1 MPADKQYRPP
11 IPIFIPTLSV
21 ALVLGVLFSFGLKEQ
36 NRLANER
43 IEQVINQ
50 RQTIAGIVADT
61 IENGL
66 RQTQQSVQRYASE
79 LGRQLDQ
86 GAPPAVVNAKF
97 DQWFQPFPDDTYRS
111 RRDRFNPQTQAGVWI
126 PNYVTLNP
134 EVKQFFVTSKEITE
148 LYGLG
153 AQSRPFVDTWVLAAA
168 GGVAIFWPDQPNFVY
183 DAGADFDYRNTPWVN
198 LTRPE
203 NNKDHG
209 ARWTKLIFDPI
220 SKVWMLSAVAPVY
233 SQGKWVGAA
242 GHDLPLDNLL
252 HNTELLR
259 QEQGSYFLLV
269 TEDNRIVASAR
280 FADRIKQ
287 SNGALSLTD
296 LNDPEL
302 ARALDDVR
310 HNPHAETQRIALP
323 GRVLFVSHVG
333 PGNWLLASIVP
344 LTPISSGIENSFAKL
359 RNIAILA
366 LIAELVIATM
376 ILAWS
381 HSRSRRQFN
390 NILKI
395 QQQLAASE
403 SHYRALVDNIP
414 GIVYRCRNDI
424 HWTMIFLS
432 PATAEFTGYPAE
444 DFIDNKVRSFASII
458 HPDDRE
464 IVSNLVN
471 NAYSHQKSYKLEY
484 RIMCADGS
492 MRWVLDHG
500 RFVVEADTTPE
511 LEGVIVDV
519 TAQKRAKEQLRE
531 LNNTLEQQVEQ
542 RTANLHAAIQ
552 DLETFNYAVSH
563 DLRAPVR
570 QASAYLE
577 AIAEDLRDNVSQE
590 TRHMLARSQ
599 LALHRMKEMIAGL
612 HAFSQLGMDTL
623 NPVSVNVNDMIS
635 SIIDKEP
642 ASVRDKVKFEVAP
655 LENVIADRIMLR
667 ILLQNLIDNAI
678 KFSVQSP
685 NPVVSFHAHNSPA
698 EWVLE
703 VRDNG
708 IGFNNRY
715 TDNMFQLFQR
725 LHSQEAFPGFGI
737 GLALCH
743 KIVTLHGGR
752 IWAESEP
759 NAGARF
765 FVSLPTTPHPANFRA
780 GLT

>member
-21 ALVLGVLFSFGLKEQ
+21 ALVLGVLFGFGLKEQ

-50 RQTIAGIVADT
+50 RQTIAGIVANAM
-61 IENGL
+61 ESGL
-66 RQTQQSVQRYASE
+66 RKTQQSVQRYAGE

-86 GAPPAVVNAKF
+86 GTSQAEIKARF

-111 RRDRFNPQTQAGVWI
+111 RRDRFDPQTQAGVWI
-126 PNYVTLNP
+126 PNYVTLDP
-134 EVKQFFVTSKEITE
+134 AQKQRFVISKEITE
-148 LYGLG
+148 LYGRG
-153 AQSRPFVDTWVLAAA
+153 AQSQPFVDTWFLAAA
-168 GGVAIFWPDQPNFVY
+168 GGIAIFWPDQPNFVY
-183 DAGADFDYRNTPWVN
+183 DAGANFDYRDTPWVN

-203 NNKDHG
+203 ANKDHG
-209 ARWTKLIFDPI
+209 ARWTKLIFDPV
-220 SKVWMLSAVAPVY
+220 SKIWMLSAVAPVY

-252 HNTELLR
+252 NNTQLLR

-269 TEDNRIVASAR
+269 TADDRIVASAR

-287 SNGALSLTD
+287 SNGALTLAD

-302 ARALDDVR
+302 ARALD
-310 HNPHAETQRIALP
+310 HARQQTHTDTQRIVLHN
-323 GRVLFVSHVG
+323 RLLFVSRVG
-333 PGNWLLASIVP
+333 PGNWLLASVIP
-344 LTPISSGIENSFAKL
+344 LNPISSGIENSFAKL

-376 ILAWS
+376 ILGWN

-390 NILKI
+390 DILDI
-395 QQQLAASE
+395 QQQLANSE

-432 PATAEFTGYPAE
+432 PATAEFTGYPTE
-444 DFIDNKVRSFASII
+444 DFIGNAVRSFASII
-458 HPDDRE
+458 HPNDRE
-464 IVSNLVN
+464 MVSNLVN
-471 NAYSHQKSYKLEY
+471 NAYGHQKPYKLEY
-484 RIMCADGS
+484 RIICADGS
-492 MRWVLDHG
+492 VRWVLEHG
-500 RFVVEADTTPE
+500 RFIVEAGTAPE
-511 LEGVIVDV
+511 LEGVILDV
-519 TAQKRAKEQLRE
+519 TAQKLAKEQLRE

-577 AIAEDLRDNVSQE
+577 AITEDLQDHVSQE

-599 LALHRMKEMIAGL
+599 LALNRMKEMIAGL

-623 NPVSVNVNDMIS
+623 NPVSINVNDMIS

-642 ASVRDKVKFEVAP
+642 ESVRNKVTFEVAP
-655 LENVIADRIMLR
+655 LENVTADRIMLR

-678 KFSVQSP
+678 KFSAQSP
-685 NPVVSFHAHNSPA
+685 HPVVSFHAHNSPA

-708 IGFNNRY
+708 VGFNNRY
-715 TDNMFQLFQR
+715 ADNMFQLFQR

-780 GLT
+780 SLT